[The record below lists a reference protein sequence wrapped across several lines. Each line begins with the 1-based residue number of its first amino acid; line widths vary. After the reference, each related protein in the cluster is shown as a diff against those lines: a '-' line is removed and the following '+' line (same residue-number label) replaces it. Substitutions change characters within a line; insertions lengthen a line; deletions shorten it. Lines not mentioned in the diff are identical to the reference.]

1 MYSFRVKPTN
11 RNWITAFCAMFAL
24 AAAFWVASAFGIWL
38 RAVLHAGIMVFLLLG
53 VLIIERY
60 GLSSF
65 EYVISDNTGD
75 YDFVVIKTTGSRS
88 NVVCRM
94 SLSQAKGFT
103 KVRKRGNTGPVEKRK
118 YDYTGTLFPS
128 EYWLLSFPEEETVL
142 KIEPD
147 AGMASLILKL
157 TGLDNNDTAEG
168 KGDVNG

>member
-60 GLSSF
+60 GLSSY
-65 EYVISDNTGD
+65 EYVINDNTGD
-75 YDFVVIKTTGSRS
+75 YDFVVIKTSGSRS

-94 SLSQAKGFT
+94 SLSRAKGFT
-103 KVRKRGNTGPVEKRK
+103 KVRKREKITPAEKRK
-118 YDYTGTLFPS
+118 FDYTGTLFPS
-128 EYWLLSFPEEETVL
+128 EYWLLSFPDEGAVL

-147 AGMASLILKL
+147 AGMASLIMKIA
-157 TGLDNNDTAEG
+157 GLENGDAAEK
-168 KGDVNG
+168 KGEIYG